1 MTTKL
6 GYDARSAL
14 LAVQR
19 AFYERLSEDLD
30 VPVYDWAPE
39 DAPYPY
45 VVIGEATE
53 MADNNH
59 SNFGREMTLT
69 LHVWTKG
76 HEGFAPTL
84 EIVDAIQQSL
94 DHQLDLDLVGHRVVT
109 LRLDQVLTLRDPD
122 PLIRHAPVRF
132 RVQTE
137 QEVI

>member
-6 GYDARSAL
+6 GYDARTAL

-19 AFYERLSEDLD
+19 AFYSRLSKDLD
-30 VPVYDWAPE
+30 VSVYDWVPE

-53 MADNNH
+53 LADNTH
-59 SNFGREMTLT
+59 DSFGRTLTLT

-76 HEGFAPTL
+76 HGGFGPAL
-84 EIVDAIQQSL
+84 EIVDNIQRSL
-94 DHQLDLDLVGHRVVT
+94 DHRLDMELEGFRLVT
-109 LRLDQVLTLRDPD
+109 LRLDQTLTMRDPD

-132 RVQTE
+132 RVQVE
-137 QEVI
+137 QNAE